1 MCLCCWWLWHQV
13 KTCHDYTMYQ
23 HHFQN
28 EEAMTGLGSLL
39 HVWFD
44 EFHLRVNKQ
53 CVESARSDIRRIA
66 VMTKRDSFDNKPV
79 GFRFRRD
86 SPPKI

>member
-1 MCLCCWWLWHQV
+1 V
-13 KTCHDYTMYQ
+13 KTFHDYTMYQ
-23 HHFQN
+23 HHFQSK
-28 EEAMTGLGSLL
+28 EAMTGLESLP

-44 EFHLRVNKQ
+44 ELHLRVNRQ
-53 CVESARSDIRRIA
+53 CVKSARSDIRPIA
-66 VMTKRDSFDNKPV
+66 VMTKRNSFDNKPV